1 MELEN
6 GRLEFKAEIKMDA
19 EDEDKG
25 VFVGY
30 GSYFGNKDQ
39 GNDVVQSGAFAKS
52 IAKRGPKGIKMLYNH
67 KQDEPIGVYKEI
79 NEDSKGLRVKGM
91 LALGTQRGKEVYELM
106 KMGAID
112 GLSIGYKVDQKG
124 YDYEDNGK
132 KRILKEVD
140 LMEISAVT
148 FPMNQR
154 AKVRYVKGLTIRD
167 WERELRDVFDL
178 SQREAKIT
186 AQAVVKALN
195 QRDVEEGSPEEL
207 LQAINTLTKKIK
219 E

>member
-79 NEDSKGLRVKGM
+79 NEDNKGLRVKGM

>member
-6 GRLEFKAEIKMDA
+6 GRLEFKAEIKMDH

-79 NEDSKGLRVKGM
+79 NEDNKGLRVKGM

-195 QRDVEEGSPEEL
+195 QRDVEEESPEEL

>member
-6 GRLEFKAEIKMDA
+6 GRLELTAEIKMDA

-52 IAKRGPKGIKMLYNH
+52 IAKRGAKGIKMLYNH
-67 KQDEPIGVYKEI
+67 KQDEPIGVYKEVD
-79 NEDSKGLRVKGM
+79 EDNKGLKVKGM

-112 GLSIGYKVDQKG
+112 GLSIGYRVDQKG

-195 QRDVEEGSPEEL
+195 QRDVEEESPEEL
-207 LQAINTLTKKIK
+207 LQVINTLTKKIK

>member
-195 QRDVEEGSPEEL
+195 QRDVEEESPEEL

>member
-1 MELEN
+1 MYESGILN
-6 GRLEFKAEIKMDA
+6 CPTEFKMEE
-19 EDEDKG
+19 EDHDKG

-52 IAKRGPKGIKMLYNH
+52 ISKKGPKGIKMLFNH
-67 KQDEPIGVYKEI
+67 KADEPIGVFEEMT
-79 NEDSKGLRVKGM
+79 EDNKGLKVKGR
-91 LALGTQRGKEVYELM
+91 LALATQKGKEVYELM
-106 KMGAID
+106 KMGALD
-112 GLSIGYKVDQKG
+112 GLSIGYRVDKKG

-132 KRILKEVD
+132 KRYLKEVD
-140 LMEISAVT
+140 LMEVSAVT
-148 FPMNQR
+148 FPMNTR
-154 AKVRYVKGLTIRD
+154 ARVQMVKGLSIRD

-195 QRDVEEGSPEEL
+195 QRDVEEESPKEL
-207 LQAINTLTKKIK
+207 LQAINTLTKKIM

>member
-79 NEDSKGLRVKGM
+79 NEDNKGLRVKGM

-195 QRDVEEGSPEEL
+195 QRDVEEESPEEL

>member
-52 IAKRGPKGIKMLYNH
+52 IAKERSKGIKMLYNH

>member
-195 QRDVEEGSPEEL
+195 QRDVEEESPDEL

-219 E
+219 V

>member
-6 GRLEFKAEIKMDA
+6 GRLEFRAEIKMDH

-25 VFVGY
+25 VFEGY

-79 NEDSKGLRVKGM
+79 NEDNKGLRVKGM

>member
-1 MELEN
+1 
-6 GRLEFKAEIKMDA
+6 
-19 EDEDKG
+19 
-25 VFVGY
+25 
-30 GSYFGNKDQ
+30 
-39 GNDVVQSGAFAKS
+39 
-52 IAKRGPKGIKMLYNH
+52 
-67 KQDEPIGVYKEI
+67 
-79 NEDSKGLRVKGM
+79 
-91 LALGTQRGKEVYELM
+91 
-106 KMGAID
+106 
-112 GLSIGYKVDQKG
+112 
-124 YDYEDNGK
+124 
-132 KRILKEVD
+132 
-140 LMEISAVT
+140 MEISAVT

>member
-1 MELEN
+1 
-6 GRLEFKAEIKMDA
+6 
-19 EDEDKG
+19 
-25 VFVGY
+25 
-30 GSYFGNKDQ
+30 
-39 GNDVVQSGAFAKS
+39 
-52 IAKRGPKGIKMLYNH
+52 MLYNH